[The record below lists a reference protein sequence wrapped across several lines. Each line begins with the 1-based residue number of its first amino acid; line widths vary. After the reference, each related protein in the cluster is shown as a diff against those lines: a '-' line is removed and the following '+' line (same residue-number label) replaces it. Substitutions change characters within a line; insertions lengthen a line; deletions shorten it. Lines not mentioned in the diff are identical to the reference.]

1 MLIRIQE
8 VSLLIRIYITSCS
21 TVGHCYFQKYS
32 KLPLILNLLIVLL
45 AYSDSALCR
54 VYRVP
59 AFHWFYCFFFPVQ
72 PSCSTAQ
79 LVQNF
84 PPNIG
89 TYIIQYSIYI
99 SIISLYDNISF
110 SISSRSVR
118 SFFWRMD
125 RYRELCIAACR
136 VINTADIGLW

>member
-89 TYIIQYSIYI
+89 ILYSTVYTYQ
-99 SIISLYDNISF
+99 LYHYMTIFPFLDLHAVSVL
-110 SISSRSVR
+110 SSGGWTGTVN
-118 SFFWRMD
+118 
-125 RYRELCIAACR
+125 C
-136 VINTADIGLW
+136 V

>member
-32 KLPLILNLLIVLL
+32 KFPLILNLLIVLL

-89 TYIIQYSIYI
+89 ILYSTVYTYHYMTIFPFLHLHAVSV
-99 SIISLYDNISF
+99 L
-110 SISSRSVR
+110 SSGGWTLTGTVN
-118 SFFWRMD
+118 
-125 RYRELCIAACR
+125 C
-136 VINTADIGLW
+136 V